1 MSDSIRVPAT
11 ESREPRRR
19 GTMRSFAWK
28 LEDGEEIS
36 PCPDCVHW
44 HCRVEDMSAH
54 DHDWQAD
61 LWRLRE
67 WHEADCQCWSEARD

>member
-28 LEDGEEIS
+28 LDDGEEIS
-36 PCPDCVHW
+36 PCPDCASW
-44 HCRVEDMSAH
+44 HARVEDVSVDGDYGAE
-54 DHDWQAD
+54 
-61 LWRLRE
+61 LWLRE
-67 WHEADCQCWSEARD
+67 WHEADCPVWQSED